1 MWWLKIF
8 NILIVKLKIDAKIAS
23 KHFHIYQ
30 IFYNEMCLSIR
41 YNFPIQKGGGKYGII

>member
-1 MWWLKIF
+1 MVVKIF
-8 NILIVKLKIDAKIAS
+8 QYFVTKLKKDAKIAS
-23 KHFHIYQ
+23 KFFHIYQ